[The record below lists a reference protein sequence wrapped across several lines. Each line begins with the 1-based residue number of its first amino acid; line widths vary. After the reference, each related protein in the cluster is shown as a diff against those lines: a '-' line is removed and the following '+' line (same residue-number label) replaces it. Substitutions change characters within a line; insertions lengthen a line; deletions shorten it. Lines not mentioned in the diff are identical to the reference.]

1 MLLAL
6 IIIYVLTLLY
16 ISIVERFR
24 VYAML
29 IAIQGWVLLGIALLR
44 LHSLDFLEL
53 GFVLFETLVFKAI
66 ILPNILF
73 RVIKKTGINRVHKD
87 STSVFNSLLM
97 SLLALIA
104 SIGLTYYLADVTVNM
119 IFFGVSIYAVIS
131 GMILITTHKRLFA
144 HLVGFLVLE
153 NGVFLF
159 SMAVGIEMPFLINVA
174 ILLDILISI
183 LLLGLVISR
192 LGDKLKHLNS
202 DELTSIKD

>member
-24 VYAML
+24 MYAML
-29 IAIQGWVLLGIALLR
+29 ICIQGWVLLGIALLR

-66 ILPNILF
+66 ILPAILF

-87 STSVFNSLLM
+87 ATSVFNSLLL

-119 IFFGVSIYAVIS
+119 IFFGVSLYAVIS
-131 GMILITTHKRLFA
+131 GMILITTHKRIFA

-192 LGDKLKHLNS
+192 MGDKLKHLNS